1 MRDSSVVSSLL
12 MVILETVPMKV
23 ILYTRP
29 DCPLCDEA
37 LELVAPHAEVEL
49 VDIENRVDLLRRYGD
64 RVPVLGLP
72 DSGRELG
79 WPFDA
84 TTLQAWLES
93 S

>member
-1 MRDSSVVSSLL
+1 
-12 MVILETVPMKV
+12 MKV

-37 LELVAPHAEVEL
+37 LELVEPHAEVEL
-49 VDIENRVDLLRRYGD
+49 VNIEDRVDLLRRYGD

-79 WPFDA
+79 WPFD
-84 TTLQAWLES
+84 TNRLKHWMDGL
-93 S
+93 